1 MKPFEKEIIKAIED
15 GEIKVENLVIEYGGM
30 TTLKIIMPLPDNDF
44 IEELLKHSTCSKI
57 KS

>member
-30 TTLKIIMPLPDNDF
+30 TTLKIIMPLPDDDF
-44 IEELLKHSTCSKI
+44 IEESLKHSTCSKT

>member
-30 TTLKIIMPLPDNDF
+30 TTLKIIMPLPDDDF
-44 IEELLKHSTCSKI
+44 IEELLKHSTCLK
-57 KS
+57 